1 MRLQTFNQRGTDFLV
16 VCVCGG
22 GGGGSVWRDLKNVA
36 YLLKKPG
43 YVPGVLFLFI
53 KNAVSIIDLVNSK
66 GLVLCHLVIEQ

>member
-1 MRLQTFNQRGTDFLV
+1 M
-16 VCVCGG
+16 CVWG
-22 GGGGSVWRDLKNVA
+22 GGGGSGWRVLKNVA
-36 YLLKKPG
+36 YRWKKPG

>member
-1 MRLQTFNQRGTDFLV
+1 M
-16 VCVCGG
+16 CVCGG
-22 GGGGSVWRDLKNVA
+22 GGGGGGGGVGGWWAVGSVWRDLKNVA

>member
-1 MRLQTFNQRGTDFLV
+1 M
-16 VCVCGG
+16 
-22 GGGGSVWRDLKNVA
+22 WRDLKNVA
-36 YLLKKPG
+36 YLWKKPG